1 MKAKKI
7 FTALFLILFA
17 SCHKRTEHFEHNSK
31 KDSYTYKTTEH
42 FSFNIDTINQS
53 QTKVQPVP
61 IETLIKVFPTK
72 ILDLKLEKTN
82 KGTMNYLNT
91 QINIASAEYLS
102 PNNIVII
109 YIYDYLNFSNLPSYL
124 KTLFELSQRDEI
136 ITINKGIGGFSSGT
150 LSNVN
155 SFDYIWYYRFH
166 IKIEAIDFPEF
177 RESVTSIINSL
188 NFNLL
193 ENTIKVA
200 QNEKF

>member
-7 FTALFLILFA
+7 FIALFLILFA

-31 KDSYTYKTTEH
+31 NDSFTYKTTEH
-42 FSFNIDTINQS
+42 FSFNIDTINKS

-72 ILDLKLEKTN
+72 ILDFKLEKTN

-102 PNNIVII
+102 QNNIVII
-109 YIYDYLNFSNLPSYL
+109 YIYDYWNFSNLPSYL

-136 ITINKGIGGFSSGT
+136 LTINKGIGRFSSGT

-155 SFDYIWYYRFH
+155 SFDYVWYYRFH

-188 NFNLL
+188 NLNLL
-193 ENTIKVA
+193 ENTLKVA